1 MRYNGSIR
9 TKGDDTMNP
18 RRISIWLKII
28 LAFVYIC
35 GAFVYLWVIP
45 ELGTAI
51 KTMNPEFSYCYAP
64 WLGFISITALP
75 CVAGLSDV
83 WRISTNIG
91 DDRPF
96 TKENA
101 RLLKRIAFLAAGD
114 AAYFFAGNILF
125 LFLNMHHPG
134 LFIMAVAVVLV
145 GIAIAM
151 ASGAL
156 SYLVGRAA
164 LLQEQSDLTI

>member
-1 MRYNGSIR
+1 
-9 TKGDDTMNP
+9 MNP
-18 RRISIWLKII
+18 KRISIWLKII
-28 LAFVYIC
+28 LAGIYVC

-64 WLGFISITALP
+64 WLGFIGITALP
-75 CVAGLSDV
+75 CVAGLSNA
-83 WRISTNIG
+83 WKISTDIG
-91 DDRPF
+91 DDRSF

-101 RLLKRIAFLAAGD
+101 KRLKWIAFLAAGD

-125 LFLNMHHPG
+125 ILLNMHHPG
-134 LFIMAVAVVLV
+134 LFIMAMAVVLV
-145 GIAIAM
+145 GIAMAM